1 MDEKPV
7 QSLADWHQIF
17 RNVKP
22 GHMAEIKL
30 QRGPAEAPQSLV
42 FENKTDTSSDGCRAH
57 GRRQDKRGGRG

>member
-1 MDEKPV
+1 MGDTITRVDEKPV

-30 QRGPAEAPQSLV
+30 QRGPAEAP
-42 FENKTDTSSDGCRAH
+42 NRSSSK
-57 GRRQDKRGGRG
+57 QN